1 MLNELEKQMD
11 SNIKRVIHNVQLVD
25 KINQASDL
33 TGKITQMET
42 ISTSSEDSGR
52 QLLEYK
58 NKLLQT
64 RRDLSRDFQ
73 PIRSWSI
80 YKEGLNKGTI
90 VEQWLDQLLLFEKSK
105 S

>member
-1 MLNELEKQMD
+1 MTNYEDDLTQYNVTNRIINYYDETKEIAAINKEFELREQDVLFNYNSSKAMLNELEKQMD

-52 QLLEYK
+52 QL
-58 NKLLQT
+58 
-64 RRDLSRDFQ
+64 
-73 PIRSWSI
+73 
-80 YKEGLNKGTI
+80 
-90 VEQWLDQLLLFEKSK
+90 
-105 S
+105 